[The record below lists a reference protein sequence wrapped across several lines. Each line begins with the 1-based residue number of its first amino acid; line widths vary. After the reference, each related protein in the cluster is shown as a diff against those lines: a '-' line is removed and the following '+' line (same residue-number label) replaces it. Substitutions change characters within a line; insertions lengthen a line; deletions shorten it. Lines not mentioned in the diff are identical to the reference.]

1 MQNVSI
7 AKFLTESRIS
17 FNENIWSIKIG
28 FFHLLINYV
37 HCNLN
42 KLNYD
47 ILLLKFS
54 SKKVS
59 KNSKVAY
66 ENINYRRKM
75 TFKVQY
81 VN

>member
-54 SKKVS
+54 SKEVS
-59 KNSKVAY
+59 KNSKFAY